1 MKETYETRRTSRSRR
16 KPAGVDLGVPDGHNG
31 PAAGHDGL
39 EALVGLVEA
48 PKWWPFQYTTP
59 ENAKRLKRDRA
70 VRKVRRWLGFEPAP
84 F

>member
-1 MKETYETRRTSRSRR
+1 MNEARRTSRSRR
-16 KPAGVDLGVPDGHNG
+16 KPAGVDPGVSDGHNG

-59 ENAKRLKRDRA
+59 ENAKQLRRDRA
-70 VRKVRRWLGFEPAP
+70 NRTISRFLQLPPAP